1 MVKSCPPLIYRLPEY
16 GESMLSTEKFDILS
30 KVYPRVAVVGGGG
43 FIGSHLVDQ
52 LLKDGCF
59 VRSIDDFSSG
69 RTENLENARTYGS
82 MFDDVHHDISI
93 GGKKLSNFLEGID
106 LVLNQAASKMNIC
119 RENPQ
124 RDLLINGG
132 GALNL
137 LLAASEAGVKRF
149 VHASTGSV
157 YGVAK
162 EFPTNEDHVVNP
174 VSYYGVSKLA
184 GEKYVRLFNESSE
197 LNTSILRYFHV
208 YGPRQESNDLGGV
221 VAIFIRNV
229 LNNQPIKIFGDG
241 KQVRSFTYVNDI
253 VAINKQIAIS
263 PDTFG
268 QAYNC
273 ASGAKISIEHLARTV
288 LEIFEVPNHPI
299 IYEAARPGDIH
310 DFDVDNSSLRKLG
323 ISWDI
328 EFGLGLK
335 STVDFFRKV
344 FQ

>member
-1 MVKSCPPLIYRLPEY
+1 MLLSQSL
-16 GESMLSTEKFDILS
+16 ESFANIF
-30 KVYPRVAVVGGGG
+30 PRVAVVGGGG

-52 LLKDGCF
+52 LLQDGCF

-69 RTENLENARTYGS
+69 KTENLENARTFGS

-93 GGKKLSNFLEGID
+93 GGNKLSTLFQDID
-106 LVLNQAASKMNIC
+106 IIFNQAASKMNIC
-119 RENPQ
+119 LENPQ

-137 LLAASEAGVKRF
+137 LMAASEAGVKRF

-157 YGVAK
+157 YGIAK
-162 EFPTNEDHVVNP
+162 EFPTNEHHALNP

-184 GEKYVRLFNESSE
+184 GEKYVRLFNESSA
-197 LNTSILRYFHV
+197 LDTSILRYFHV

-229 LNNQPIKIFGDG
+229 LNNEPIRIFGDG

-253 VAINKQIAIS
+253 VEINKLVAVS
-263 PDTFG
+263 SDTLG

-273 ASGAKISIEHLARTV
+273 ASGIGVTIEELAKAV
-288 LEIFEVPNHPI
+288 LEILEVPDHPI
-299 IYEAARPGDIH
+299 VYEAVRPGDIH
-310 DFDVDNSSLRKLG
+310 DFNVDNSSLRKLG
-323 ISWDI
+323 ASWNVK
-328 EFGLGLK
+328 FSLGLRN
-335 STVDFFRKV
+335 TVEY
-344 FQ
+344 FQKANK